1 MGVIC
6 LLTSDQLN
14 RYRAKLKPQHT
25 TEEHKKE
32 IGGNLQRARKKTG
45 LTQEDVAEILGW
57 GGRKVGR
64 IESGE
69 TLCSPE
75 DILSLCQIYDCNL
88 MEILPSD
95 FIPYISAVSGMDP
108 AALKVLQGSI
118 NTMIDRITA

>member
-6 LLTSDQLN
+6 LLTSDELN

-57 GGRKVGR
+57 SGRKVGR

-69 TLCSPE
+69 TLCSSE

-88 MEILPSD
+88 MEIFPSD
-95 FIPYISAVSGMDP
+95 FIPYVSAVSGLDP
-108 AALKVLQGSI
+108 AVLKVLQGSI

>member
-1 MGVIC
+1 M
-6 LLTSDQLN
+6 LTSDELN

-32 IGGNLQRARKKTG
+32 IGGNLQRARKKAG

-75 DILSLCQIYDCNL
+75 DILSLCQIYDCSL
-88 MEILPSD
+88 TEILPKD
-95 FIPYISAVSGMDP
+95 CIPYFSAVYALDP
-108 AALKVLQGSI
+108 TILKALQGSFNSI
-118 NTMIDRITA
+118 MERITA

>member
-1 MGVIC
+1 M
-6 LLTSDQLN
+6 LTSDQLN

-32 IGGNLQRARKKTG
+32 IGGNLQKARKKTG
-45 LTQEDVAEILGW
+45 LTQEDVTEILGW

-69 TLCSPE
+69 TLCSRE
-75 DILSLCQIYDCNL
+75 DMLSLCQIYDCNL

-95 FIPYISAVSGMDP
+95 FIPYVSAVSGMDP
-108 AALKVLQGSI
+108 AVLKVLQSSI

>member
-1 MGVIC
+1 M
-6 LLTSDQLN
+6 LTSDQLN
-14 RYRAKLKPQHT
+14 SYRAKLKPQHT
-25 TEEHKKE
+25 IEEHKKE
-32 IGGNLQRARKKTG
+32 IGENLQKARKKTG
-45 LTQEDVAEILGW
+45 LTQEDVTEILGW

-75 DILSLCQIYDCNL
+75 DILSLCQLYDCNL

-108 AALKVLQGSI
+108 AALKVLQSYI
-118 NTMIDRITA
+118 NTAIGRRTA

>member
-6 LLTSDQLN
+6 LLTSDELN

-32 IGGNLQRARKKTG
+32 IGGNLQKARKKTG

-75 DILSLCQIYDCNL
+75 DILSLCQIFDCNL

-95 FIPYISAVSGMDP
+95 FIPYASPVSGMDL
-108 AALKVLQGSI
+108 AVLKVLEGSI
-118 NTMIDRITA
+118 NSMIDRRTA

>member
-1 MGVIC
+1 M
-6 LLTSDQLN
+6 LTSDQLN

-88 MEILPSD
+88 SEILPND
-95 FIPYISAVSGMDP
+95 IIPYVSAVSGMDP
-108 AALKVLQGSI
+108 AVLKVLQSSI

>member
-1 MGVIC
+1 M
-6 LLTSDQLN
+6 LTSDQLN

-25 TEEHKKE
+25 AEEHKKE

-88 MEILPSD
+88 SEILPND
-95 FIPYISAVSGMDP
+95 FIPYVSAVSGMDL
-108 AALKVLQGSI
+108 AVLKVLQGSI
-118 NTMIDRITA
+118 NSMIEGRTA

>member
-1 MGVIC
+1 M
-6 LLTSDQLN
+6 LTSDELN

-75 DILSLCQIYDCNL
+75 DILSFCQIYDCNL

-108 AALKVLQGSI
+108 VALKVLQGYI
-118 NTMIDRITA
+118 NTVIDRRTA

>member
-1 MGVIC
+1 M
-6 LLTSDQLN
+6 
-14 RYRAKLKPQHT
+14 
-25 TEEHKKE
+25 
-32 IGGNLQRARKKTG
+32 
-45 LTQEDVAEILGW
+45 AEILGW

-108 AALKVLQGSI
+108 VALKVLQGYI
-118 NTMIDRITA
+118 NTVIDRRTA

>member
-1 MGVIC
+1 M
-6 LLTSDQLN
+6 LTSDELN

-32 IGGNLQRARKKTG
+32 IGGNLQRARKKTV

-64 IESGE
+64 IENGE
-69 TLCSPE
+69 TSCSLE

-95 FIPYISAVSGMDP
+95 FIPYASAVSGMDL
-108 AALKVLQGSI
+108 AVLKVLQDSI

>member
-1 MGVIC
+1 M
-6 LLTSDQLN
+6 LTSDQLN

-69 TLCSPE
+69 TLCSLE
-75 DILSLCQIYDCNL
+75 DILSLCQIYDSNL
-88 MEILPSD
+88 SEILPND
-95 FIPYISAVSGMDP
+95 FIPYISAASGLDP
-108 AALKVLQGSI
+108 AVLKILQGSI
-118 NTMIDRITA
+118 NNMIDRITA

>member
-1 MGVIC
+1 M
-6 LLTSDQLN
+6 LTSDQLN

-45 LTQEDVAEILGW
+45 LTQEDVTEILGW

-75 DILSLCQIYDCNL
+75 DILSLCQIYDCSL
-88 MEILPSD
+88 MEILPNV
-95 FIPYISAVSGMDP
+95 FIPYTSAVSGLDP
-108 AALKVLQGSI
+108 AVLKVLQGSI

>member
-1 MGVIC
+1 M
-6 LLTSDQLN
+6 LTSDQLN
-14 RYRAKLKPQHT
+14 SYRAKLKPQHT

-95 FIPYISAVSGMDP
+95 FIPYISAVSGMDL
-108 AALKVLQGSI
+108 AGLKVLQSSI

>member
-1 MGVIC
+1 M
-6 LLTSDQLN
+6 LTSDQLN

-69 TLCSPE
+69 TLCSP
-75 DILSLCQIYDCNL
+75 DVNTDDVVHTARSSSACFPAFQCMLS
-88 MEILPSD
+88 
-95 FIPYISAVSGMDP
+95 
-108 AALKVLQGSI
+108 AA
-118 NTMIDRITA
+118 

>member
-1 MGVIC
+1 M
-6 LLTSDQLN
+6 LTSDQLN
-14 RYRAKLKPQHT
+14 SYRAKLKPQHT

-88 MEILPSD
+88 TNTTLRFPIQRTLQIPIYWVKPFGW
-95 FIPYISAVSGMDP
+95 FIQAG
-108 AALKVLQGSI
+108 
-118 NTMIDRITA
+118 

>member
-6 LLTSDQLN
+6 LLTSDELN

-25 TEEHKKE
+25 TEEHQKE

-75 DILSLCQIYDCNL
+75 DILTLCQIYDCNL
-88 MEILPSD
+88 SEILPND

-108 AALKVLQGSI
+108 AALKVLQSSI

>member
-1 MGVIC
+1 M
-6 LLTSDQLN
+6 LTSDQLN

-88 MEILPSD
+88 SEILPND
-95 FIPYISAVSGMDP
+95 FIPYVSAVSGMDP
-108 AALKVLQGSI
+108 AVLKVLQSSI

>member
-6 LLTSDQLN
+6 LLTSDELN

-108 AALKVLQGSI
+108 VALKVLQGYI
-118 NTMIDRITA
+118 NTVIDRRTA

>member
-45 LTQEDVAEILGW
+45 LTQEDVTEILGW

-64 IESGE
+64 IENGE
-69 TLCSPE
+69 TMCSPE